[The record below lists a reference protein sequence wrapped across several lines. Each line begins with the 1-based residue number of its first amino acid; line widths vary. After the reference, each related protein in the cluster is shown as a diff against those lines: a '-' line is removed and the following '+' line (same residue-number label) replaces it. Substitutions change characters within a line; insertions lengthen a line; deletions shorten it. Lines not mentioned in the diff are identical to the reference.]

1 MALPESEIRELA
13 ASLGLSGI
21 SPGQSKSQLVEL
33 ITQQHHRAETRL
45 EASNSMRQAMPARSL
60 SQTSV
65 TRAASLS
72 AQRPGRRET
81 ERNERS
87 RRNSQSLGAE
97 RSERGGSR
105 SSHPTSSVISPSSR
119 ARMQPMQPQ
128 PPAQEARQSA
138 PGRPPRGK
146 APTQMQRHQRPSGR
160 AMTTSPRSNFA
171 SQSLLSP
178 PTSGIATGHPPA
190 APRACSERRH
200 RTQPSA
206 EPRRP
211 AAKSS
216 ASASSASPSRPLR
229 PRLGVAGSA
238 LGGIGQMVLEE
249 RSTES
254 RLRQA

>member
-13 ASLGLSGI
+13 VSLGLSGI

-33 ITQQHHRAETRL
+33 ITQQQQRA
-45 EASNSMRQAMPARSL
+45 EASNSRRQAMPRRSL

-65 TRAASLS
+65 RAASLS
-72 AQRPGRRET
+72 AQRPGGRET
-81 ERNERS
+81 ERNES
-87 RRNSQSLGAE
+87 RRNNLNSQSLGAE
-97 RSERGGSR
+97 RGSR
-105 SSHPTSSVISPSSR
+105 SSHPTGSVTPSSHV
-119 ARMQPMQPQ
+119 RMQPMQPQ
-128 PPAQEARQSA
+128 PPALEARQSA
-138 PGRPPRGK
+138 HGRPPRGK
-146 APTQMQRHQRPSGR
+146 APPMQRPSGR
-160 AMTTSPRSNFA
+160 AMTTSPRSNLA

-178 PTSGIATGHPPA
+178 PTSGISAGHPP

-211 AAKSS
+211 VAK
-216 ASASSASPSRPLR
+216 SSASPSRPQR

-238 LGGIGQMVLEE
+238 LRGIGQMVVEE
-249 RSTES
+249 RSMEPTES

>member
-13 ASLGLSGI
+13 VSLGLSGI

-33 ITQQHHRAETRL
+33 ITQQQRA
-45 EASNSMRQAMPARSL
+45 EASNSRRQAMPRRSL

-65 TRAASLS
+65 RAASLS
-72 AQRPGRRET
+72 AQRPGGRET
-81 ERNERS
+81 ERNES
-87 RRNSQSLGAE
+87 RRNNLNSQSLGAE
-97 RSERGGSR
+97 RSERGSR
-105 SSHPTSSVISPSSR
+105 SSHPTGSVTPSSHV
-119 ARMQPMQPQ
+119 RMQPMQPQ
-128 PPAQEARQSA
+128 PALEARQSA
-138 PGRPPRGK
+138 HGRPPRGK
-146 APTQMQRHQRPSGR
+146 APPMQRPSGR
-160 AMTTSPRSNFA
+160 AMTTSPRSNLA

-178 PTSGIATGHPPA
+178 PTSGISAGHPP

-211 AAKSS
+211 VAKS
-216 ASASSASPSRPLR
+216 SPSRPQR

-238 LGGIGQMVLEE
+238 LRGIGQMVVEE
-249 RSTES
+249 RSMEPTES